1 MSKLFKLKKW
11 LTVPDAAKHLAIV
24 FGEEVTEADVLRFA
38 LDGDLRLSV
47 HLVNGAFARPCFP
60 VNVEELEWDDVSGL
74 DGYGAI
80 KIPRGGRIFGDERG
94 CFQVHRTVTELDSGV
109 WDLPL
114 TGGERVDVEFRYQQ
128 LTDGPEV
135 TAVSLDGVFVAA
147 TNGDLKEIQSH
158 FEDNPHFDKS
168 NLKKP
173 LLHPDN
179 FHSAGAL
186 PDDGVFVV
194 RIEAL
199 TDFIQSVN
207 ADSTR
212 VEKPPGTIERNTLLT
227 IIAVL
232 AKAAKVPLDDYSKPG
247 KAAGYIE
254 GLTDEFGAHVSK
266 RAIEDHLKKIPDAL
280 GTRMK

>member
-11 LTVPDAAKHLAIV
+11 LTVPDAAKHLTIV

-47 HLVNGAFARPCFP
+47 HLVNGAYARSCFL
-60 VNVEELEWDDVSGL
+60 VNVEELEWDEVSGL
-74 DGYGAI
+74 DGYGTI
-80 KIPRGGRIFGDERG
+80 KIHRGGRIFGDERG
-94 CFQVHRTVTELDSGV
+94 CFQVHRTVTELDSDV

-128 LTDGPEV
+128 LTNGPEV

-147 TNGDLKEIQSH
+147 TNGDLKEIQSR
-158 FEDNPHFDKS
+158 FEDGPYFNKNDF
-168 NLKKP
+168 KKP
-173 LLHPDN
+173 FLHPDN
-179 FHSAGAL
+179 FHPAGAL

-207 ADSTR
+207 AESTR

-227 IIAVL
+227 IIAAL
-232 AKAAKVPLDDYSKPG
+232 CKD
-247 KAAGYIE
+247 AGYDHTKHAKTAGLIQSTADKMGVSIGETTIE
-254 GLTDEFGAHVSK
+254 G
-266 RAIEDHLKKIPDAL
+266 HLKKIPDAL
-280 GTRMK
+280 ATRMK

>member
-11 LTVPDAAKHLAIV
+11 LTVPDAAKHLTIV

-47 HLVNGAFARPCFP
+47 HLVNGAYARPCFL
-60 VNVEELEWDDVSGL
+60 VNVEELEWDEVSGL
-74 DGYGAI
+74 DGYGTI
-80 KIPRGGRIFGDERG
+80 KIHRGGRIFGDERG
-94 CFQVHRTVTELDSGV
+94 CFQVHRTVTELDSDV

-128 LTDGPEV
+128 LTNGPEV

-147 TNGDLKEIQSH
+147 TNGDLKEIQSR
-158 FEDNPHFDKS
+158 FEDGPYFNKS
-168 NLKKP
+168 DFKKP
-173 LLHPDN
+173 FLHPDN
-179 FHSAGAL
+179 FHPAGAL

-207 ADSTR
+207 AESTR

-227 IIAVL
+227 IIAAL
-232 AKAAKVPLDDYSKPG
+232 CKD
-247 KAAGYIE
+247 AGYDHTKHAKTAGLIQSTADKMGVSIGETTIE
-254 GLTDEFGAHVSK
+254 G
-266 RAIEDHLKKIPDAL
+266 HLKKIPDAL
-280 GTRMK
+280 ATRMK

>member
-11 LTVPDAAKHLAIV
+11 LTVPDAAKHLTIV

-47 HLVNGAFARPCFP
+47 HLVNGAYARPCFL
-60 VNVEELEWDDVSGL
+60 VNVEELEWDDVPSL
-74 DGYGAI
+74 DGNGTI
-80 KIPRGGRIFGDERG
+80 KIHKGGRIFGDERG
-94 CFQVHRTVTELDSGV
+94 CFQVHRTVTELDSDV

-128 LTDGPEV
+128 LTNGPEV

-147 TNGDLKEIQSH
+147 TNGDLKEIQSR
-158 FEDNPHFDKS
+158 FEDGPYFNKNDF
-168 NLKKP
+168 KKP
-173 LLHPDN
+173 FLHPDN
-179 FHSAGAL
+179 FHPAGAL

-207 ADSTR
+207 AEATR

-280 GTRMK
+280 ATRMK

>member
-11 LTVPDAAKHLAIV
+11 LTVPDAAKHLTIV

-47 HLVNGAFARPCFP
+47 HLVNGAYARPCFL
-60 VNVEELEWDDVSGL
+60 VNVEELEWDEVSGL
-74 DGYGAI
+74 DGYGTI
-80 KIPRGGRIFGDERG
+80 KIHRGGRIFGDERG
-94 CFQVHRTVTELDSGV
+94 RFQVHRTVTELDSDV

-128 LTDGPEV
+128 LTNGPEV

-147 TNGDLKEIQSH
+147 TNGDLKEIQSR
-158 FEDNPHFDKS
+158 FEDGPYFNKS
-168 NLKKP
+168 DFKKP
-173 LLHPDN
+173 FLHPDN
-179 FHSAGAL
+179 FHPAGAL

-207 ADSTR
+207 AESTR

-227 IIAVL
+227 IIAAL
-232 AKAAKVPLDDYSKPG
+232 CKD
-247 KAAGYIE
+247 AGYDHTKHAKTAGLIQSTADKMGVSIGETTIE
-254 GLTDEFGAHVSK
+254 G
-266 RAIEDHLKKIPDAL
+266 HLKKIPDAL
-280 GTRMK
+280 ATRMK

>member
-47 HLVNGAFARPCFP
+47 HLVNGAYARPCFL
-60 VNVEELEWDDVSGL
+60 VNVEELEWDDVPSL
-74 DGYGAI
+74 DGNGTI
-80 KIPRGGRIFGDERG
+80 KIHKGGRIFGDERG
-94 CFQVHRTVTELDSGV
+94 CFQVHRTVTELDSDV

-128 LTDGPEV
+128 LTNGPEV

-147 TNGDLKEIQSH
+147 TNGDLKEIQSR
-158 FEDNPHFDKS
+158 FEDGPYFNKS
-168 NLKKP
+168 DFKKP
-173 LLHPDN
+173 FLHPDN
-179 FHSAGAL
+179 FHPAGAL

-227 IIAVL
+227 IIAAL
-232 AKAAKVPLDDYSKPG
+232 CKD
-247 KAAGYIE
+247 AGYDHTKHAKTAGLIQSTADKMGVAIGETTIE
-254 GLTDEFGAHVSK
+254 G
-266 RAIEDHLKKIPDAL
+266 HLKKIPDAL
-280 GTRMK
+280 ATRMK